1 MRAGLKA
8 AFGVLCTVAGV
19 VCAAIGGV
27 LVILTIAF
35 LVNYEPGSALPPAW
49 LTAILAAVFSLGSC
63 LLLRLRPPK
72 QPDC

>member
-1 MRAGLKA
+1 MPSGSKA

-35 LVNYEPGSALPPAW
+35 LVNYEPDNALPPAW
-49 LTAILAAVFSLGSC
+49 LTAILAAVFSLASY